1 MAYSGRW
8 SWRWRQRDS
17 AGGLHL
23 GPLIHNAHVIAR
35 LEEAGIFSVDQPEE
49 LPRGATVLIRAHGV
63 ARRVYEQLEERG
75 AQVLD
80 ATCPFV
86 EKIHRIV
93 EQESRLGRDIVVIGS
108 PQHPEV
114 EGICGWCEHSA
125 VFADEQQLQQAL
137 QEAPEKTN
145 GLFLWWRRPQCAGKH
160 GKNA

>member
-1 MAYSGRW
+1 M
-8 SWRWRQRDS
+8 
-17 AGGLHL
+17 
-23 GPLIHNAHVIAR
+23 
-35 LEEAGIFSVDQPEE
+35 
-49 LPRGATVLIRAHGV
+49 
-63 ARRVYEQLEERG
+63 
-75 AQVLD
+75 LD

-137 QEAPEKTN
+137 QEAPEKTKRAVSAVAQTTM
-145 GLFLWWRRPQCAGKH
+145 RRETWKKCVEVLKKMCTNPEIFDTICSATDERQQEARSLPDSRT
-160 GKNA
+160 A